1 MIKGGKYMHLEL
13 KKSKITDWWVA
24 EENDKMVFVNILSG
38 EPLRSNL
45 KVIGYLDKS
54 QEVVATST
62 NYVVMITQEGVI
74 TSQGSFYPF
83 LEAHELYLQFLIY
96 ANKENTLIGYHWD
109 FADNASKERIVADI
123 IDKGTIRKD
132 VTFDFIPNEKDVML
146 SGYSNDLAENVILA
160 TFSRRNVGCLIIQ
173 GIADFVKADIY
184 NSSVALLEESQE
196 RVKEVKKIF
205 SNKVKGKSVSVKVR
219 IN

>member
-1 MIKGGKYMHLEL
+1 MHLKL

-24 EENDKMVFVNILSG
+24 KENDKMAFVNILSG

-45 KVIGYLDKS
+45 KVVGYFDKGE
-54 QEVVATST
+54 EVVATST
-62 NYVVMITQEGVI
+62 NYVVMITKEGVI

-83 LEAHELYLQFLIY
+83 EEAHEVYLQFLIY
-96 ANKENTLIGYHWD
+96 ANKEDTIIGYNWD
-109 FADNASKERIVADI
+109 FADKVSKEKIVADI
-123 IDKGTIRKD
+123 IDKGSIRKD

-146 SGYSNDLAENVILA
+146 SGYSNNLSKNVILS
-160 TFSRRNVGCLIIQ
+160 TFSRRNNGCLVIF

-184 NSSVALLEESQE
+184 NSSFAFLEESQE

-205 SNKVKGKSVSVKVR
+205 SNIVKGKNISVKVGK
-219 IN
+219 

>member
-1 MIKGGKYMHLEL
+1 MYLKL

-24 EENDKMVFVNILSG
+24 EENDKMAFVNILSG

-54 QEVVATST
+54 LEVVAYST
-62 NYVVMITQEGVI
+62 NYVVRITKKGVI

-83 LEAHELYLQFLIY
+83 EEAHDLYLQFLIY
-96 ANKENTLIGYHWD
+96 ANKEDTLIGYRWD
-109 FADNASKERIVADI
+109 FADKASKEKIVADI

-132 VTFDFIPNEKDVML
+132 VIFDFIPSKKDVML
-146 SGYSNDLAENVILA
+146 SGYSNDLSANVVLA

-173 GIADFVKADIY
+173 GIADFVKTDIY
-184 NSSVALLEESQE
+184 NCSFALLEESQE
-196 RVKEVKKIF
+196 RVEEVKKIF
-205 SNKVKGKSVSVKVR
+205 SNKVKGKSISVRVG
-219 IN
+219 ID